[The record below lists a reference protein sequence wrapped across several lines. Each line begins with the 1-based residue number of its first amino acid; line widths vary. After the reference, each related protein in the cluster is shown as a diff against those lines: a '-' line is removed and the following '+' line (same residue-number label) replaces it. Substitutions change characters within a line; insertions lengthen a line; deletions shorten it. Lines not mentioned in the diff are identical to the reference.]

1 MRLFKIIS
9 ANFKQSR
16 LRNIIMIIFVGASVF
31 LMNMSLSGFMHR
43 EYLNNYVRI
52 CGLYD
57 DYMYVT
63 DSYKSVYYQ
72 SGYSDGQD
80 NSVNKRQQA
89 REYIREQLD
98 GLKEKGIVEGSY
110 SVSHFNAPI
119 SYDITDRAEFL
130 IYPKALA
137 YELRFPVSSGKW
149 FEENVAGNEYTPVVV
164 SSDMSL
170 RFKVGDVIDSRYLE
184 KTGLVVGVLEPNAMV
199 LSPGAGGN
207 TIDLNNV
214 FTTAD
219 NMIIACVDEI
229 SERDEMG
236 TKVIKVS
243 PQNQQEV
250 FDSVGDITYAFT
262 FKDMSDRAYES
273 NSLLTE
279 MQTVVFVLM
288 LIVCITGVS
297 SSNLLET
304 ISCKKRY
311 AVYFM
316 CGMDWAD
323 SVKITFIQSL
333 LKLVVPAG
341 LGYLGFIWWWS
352 GVRDYYPLRV
362 TGVNIIMTILF
373 ILTVFVLTSLK
384 PLFDIKRTSP
394 VKIISEI

>member
-1 MRLFKIIS
+1 MARLFKIIS
-9 ANFKQSR
+9 VNFKQSV
-16 LRNIIMIIFVGASVF
+16 LRNIIMIIFVGVSVF
-31 LMNMSLSGFMHR
+31 LMNISLSRFMHR
-43 EYLNNYVRI
+43 EYINNIVRD

-80 NSVNKRQQA
+80 NTVNKRQEA
-89 REYIREQLD
+89 REYIRGQLD
-98 GLKEKGIVEGSY
+98 NLKEKGIVEGFY

-130 IYPKALA
+130 IYPKELA
-137 YELRFPVSSGKW
+137 YELSFPVISGKW

-170 RFKVGDVIDSRYLE
+170 RFKVGDIIDSRYLE
-184 KTGLVVGVLEPNAMV
+184 KAGLVVGVLERNAMV
-199 LSPGAGGN
+199 ITPGAGGN
-207 TIDLNNV
+207 GIDLNDV
-214 FTTAD
+214 FTTAE

-250 FDSVGDITYAFT
+250 FDTIGDITYTFT
-262 FKDMSDRAYES
+262 FKDMSDRAYEG

-288 LIVCITGVS
+288 IIVCVTGVS

-304 ISCKKRY
+304 IICKKRY

-323 SVKITFIQSL
+323 SVRISFVQSL
-333 LKLVVPAG
+333 IKLFIPSV
-341 LGYLGFIWWWS
+341 LGYIGFMMWCD
-352 GVRDYYPLRV
+352 GQHYYALRI
-362 TGVNIIMTILF
+362 TGVNIILTIL
-373 ILTVFVLTSLK
+373 LVMSVFVLTSLM